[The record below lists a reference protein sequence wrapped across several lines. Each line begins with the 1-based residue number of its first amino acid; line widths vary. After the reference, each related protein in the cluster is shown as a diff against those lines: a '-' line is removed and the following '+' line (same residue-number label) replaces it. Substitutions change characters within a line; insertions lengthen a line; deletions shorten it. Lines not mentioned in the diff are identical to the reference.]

1 MVSLFVKEK
10 LYVNEVVLGTTC
22 GIIFGPY
29 GFDIFNPRSW
39 GGDLNV
45 ITLEVM
51 RITLAAGL
59 FAIGVDL
66 PESYLWDRAKSLLVM
81 VVPTMAFGW
90 IVVAA
95 VIFALFP
102 QLNFVSALVIAACLT
117 PTDPIISAAIVGGR
131 YANAH
136 VPQALRNIISA
147 ESAANDGLA
156 YPFLSISIYLTVETS
171 KRVAFGKW
179 FLVGWLYQVILG
191 TVIGAVLG
199 TSFSRL
205 LKLAE
210 RHNFIDRESYVAQ
223 YLALA
228 LLTIGVTRT
237 LGSDDL
243 LAAFA
248 AGSAINWDGH
258 FRTATHDQ
266 IFFTVIDL
274 LLNCGCFVYI
284 GAWMPFSMFN
294 APELGITPWRLV
306 LLVIAVLLLRRI
318 PPLLLLYKWVPE
330 IGSWRDALFT
340 GHFVTEL
347 PTPHSPPQSQAELL
361 AATLQTIVAFVVLC
375 SIFVHGLSIPLL
387 CYGRD
392 IGRRTLTLTRTW
404 TSRRG
409 NGNAPPDWLIG
420 VRRGPTIGV
429 DRMGTKSVHNDGEDV
444 ELDVRQVES
453 VAGSDGTGEE
463 KSGEGSL
470 ENNASGPEVIVVE
483 VPSRQ
488 PESRLHLDSEREHT
502 GVLVSESP
510 SPSPASVV
518 VEPVVNSVPV
528 AAAGKPQLREEEGKS
543 IDAGRDGPNRAPRP
557 PPRASLRR
565 REQSPAKSIQPLR
578 LQAREDIIVGIHEV
592 VSSVKTPRPL
602 HSSAEGSAE
611 GSPPRL
617 PPDSFAVARNIAPRT
632 GSGCN
637 VSEQVG
643 RTLPAGVDALER
655 LPQSDAGCHQTV
667 VAGRMTGNR
676 TSKVKTILGQR
687 AIPRAIG

>member
-10 LYVNEVVLGTTC
+10 LYVNEVVLGTAC

-29 GFDIFNPRSW
+29 GFNIFNPRSW
-39 GGDLNV
+39 GGDLNI
-45 ITLEVM
+45 ITSEVM

-102 QLNFVSALVIAACLT
+102 SLNFVSALVIAACLT

-131 YANAH
+131 YANRH
-136 VPQALRNIISA
+136 VPERLRNIISA

-156 YPFLSISIYLTVETS
+156 YPFLSISIYLTLETS

-191 TVIGAVLG
+191 TVIGAILG
-199 TSFSRL
+199 TLFSRL
-205 LKLAE
+205 LKVAQ
-210 RHNFIDRESYVAQ
+210 RHGLIDRESYVAQ

-228 LLTIGVTRT
+228 LFTIGITRT

-306 LLVIAVLLLRRI
+306 VLVIAVLLLRRI
-318 PPLLLLYKWVPE
+318 PPLLLLYKRVPE
-330 IGSWRDALFT
+330 ISSWRDALFT

-347 PTPHSPPQSQAELL
+347 PVPRSPPQSQAELL

-375 SIFVHGLSIPLL
+375 SIIVHGLSIPLL

-392 IGRRTLTLTRTW
+392 IGARTLTLTRTW
-404 TSRRG
+404 TARRRD
-409 NGNAPPDWLIG
+409 GNAPPDWLIG
-420 VRRGPTIGV
+420 IRRAPTIGAG
-429 DRMGTKSVHNDGEDV
+429 RTRAQAACRGDV
-444 ELDVRQVES
+444 ELNVSQVAS
-453 VAGSDGTGEE
+453 VAGSVSTDGE
-463 KSGEGSL
+463 KSGEGL
-470 ENNASGPEVIVVE
+470 ENKASGPEVIVVE
-483 VPSRQ
+483 VTSASRQ
-488 PESRLHLDSEREHT
+488 SS
-502 GVLVSESP
+502 SP
-510 SPSPASVV
+510 SPLSLTDTVV
-518 VEPVVNSVPV
+518 SSVPV
-528 AAAGKPQLREEEGKS
+528 AVAGNPELRENEELDGGA
-543 IDAGRDGPNRAPRP
+543 DRDGPR
-557 PPRASLRR
+557 RASVRQ
-565 REQSPAKSIQPLR
+565 REQSPARSVRSLR
-578 LQAREDIIVGIHEV
+578 FLTREGVTGEHRAP
-592 VSSVKTPRPL
+592 SGAQTQRPAY
-602 HSSAEGSAE
+602 STAEGAAE
-611 GSPPRL
+611 ASPTPALPHMARL
-617 PPDSFAVARNIAPRT
+617 PPDGFAAARNITPRT
-632 GSGCN
+632 GSGPN
-637 VSEQVG
+637 VPRQVG
-643 RTLPAGVDALER
+643 RTLHTGVKALER
-655 LPQSDAGCHQTV
+655 LPPSDAGCHHTTL
-667 VAGRMTGNR
+667 AGGMTGSGTNKA
-676 TSKVKTILGQR
+676 KVTRGQTTT
-687 AIPRAIG
+687 PRAVG